1 MVEPIYQGQLLKL
14 WDDTLG
20 VCYFA
25 LRGALGTWDAAIQAL
40 CAAVGWEGY
49 TRQEA
54 LKTGERLVNLQRLMA
69 LHLGYKREYD
79 YDASPRMLGGLDAG
93 PAKDKTIPAGPHLEQ
108 WFREYY
114 ECLDWD
120 QDTGAPTPE
129 TLQRLDMAG
138 LRVGRAGA

>member
-1 MVEPIYQGQLLKL
+1 
-14 WDDTLG
+14 
-20 VCYFA
+20 
-25 LRGALGTWDAAIQAL
+25 
-40 CAAVGWEGY
+40 
-49 TRQEA
+49 
-54 LKTGERLVNLQRLMA
+54 
-69 LHLGYKREYD
+69 
-79 YDASPRMLGGLDAG
+79 MLGGLDAG

-138 LRVGRAGA
+138 LTVGRAGA